1 MSSSSV
7 GSRMARTVSRA
18 SGLESL
24 VQSLLLVE
32 KVLAQEAFEL
42 AHAHREVCHGV
53 MQFVVVLENDE
64 GITLAASDQNWMALL
79 SDFISVP
86 VYSSELDASP
96 I

>member
-1 MSSSSV
+1 
-7 GSRMARTVSRA
+7 MARTVSRA

-64 GITLAASDQNWMALL
+64 GITLAASDQSRMVLP
-79 SDFISVP
+79 SDSVSMS
-86 VYSSELDASP
+86 VDSSELDTVPSQGDSLP
-96 I
+96 V